1 MLKKLDS
8 RAICFTEA
16 RKIFEDRKISE
27 LSDEQK
33 QSLDYLRTM
42 PKISYKETE
51 SCKQELQA
59 IEGLKDHQM
68 ASLMS
73 LFPKNEDEIKAV
85 FAKERINLTKD
96 QISKILEALDK
107 VRPDKK

>member
-8 RAICFTEA
+8 RAISFTEA
-16 RKIFEDRKISE
+16 RGVIEERKISE

-33 QSLDYLRTM
+33 QTLDYLRTM
-42 PKISYKETE
+42 PKLSDKDTE
-51 SCKQELQA
+51 SCRKELEA
-59 IEGLKDHQM
+59 IEGVKDYQA

-73 LFPKNEDEIKAV
+73 LFPKNEEEVKV
-85 FAKERINLTKD
+85 LFAKERVNLTKD

-107 VRPDKK
+107 VRPSKK